1 MLHVSKRYLLDSLIS
16 SIGKVDLITSSDDGW
31 FSILIV
37 AKDGGDL
44 VQFCGWFSGVN
55 TIAKSV
61 VQGTESSSSTIVSIN
76 SLLKVFI
83 LMLLGAKGVA
93 FALPN

>member
-1 MLHVSKRYLLDSLIS
+1 MIVLLVFKGYLLDSLIS
-16 SIGKVDLITSSDDGW
+16 SIGKVDLIASSDDGW

-37 AKDGGDL
+37 TEDGGDL

-61 VQGTESSSSTIVSIN
+61 VQGSEKLSI
-76 SLLKVFI
+76 LV
-83 LMLLGAKGVA
+83 
-93 FALPN
+93 

>member
-1 MLHVSKRYLLDSLIS
+1 MIVLLVFIIYLLDSLIS
-16 SIGKVDLITSSDDGW
+16 SVGKVDLVTSSDDGW

-37 AKDGGDL
+37 TEDGGDL

-61 VQGTESSSSTIVSIN
+61 VQGSEKLSI
-76 SLLKVFI
+76 SVYHK
-83 LMLLGAKGVA
+83 
-93 FALPN
+93 